1 MYHCSRLP
9 RLITDRHQ
17 QSYHSIVVPMRL
29 AKATL
34 RDEWRDCPPRLWCD
48 VEAGLRFS
56 IS

>member
-34 RDEWRDCPPRLWCD
+34 RDEWRDCPPRLWC
-48 VEAGLRFS
+48 VMSRLVSGSR
-56 IS
+56 